1 VINLNIEKIIEE
13 LKLEIKETVG
23 NQKMY
28 IAFSGGLDSTVVALL
43 AKDTLSKEKLTLINT
58 CFGPYSYS
66 KGLEAVLLLA
76 NQLDLRL
83 FFTNGQEEQEKLLYH
98 GPNCNQCTRDIKLGK
113 VKEMLYKGVVAV
125 GSNQSDSWGKLGLKV
140 NNGMY
145 SPLLNLDKE
154 VIQGIL
160 DYYGFVIPR
169 IGENSFREG
178 CKYKH
183 LLKMSANTGYH
194 ARAMV
199 VSNEVIHDILD
210 YHNYEREIANVK
222 IIGPLSKNI
231 ALINIK
237 PLPPK
242 EILDEIINILEKEE
256 TIDEVDVVDRPI
268 ELSITASPGIA
279 NNKNSKYWILE
290 GRLKPEF
297 AFDITA
303 KWNPPSRNN
312 KLWTFS
318 VVDYKKL

>member
-1 VINLNIEKIIEE
+1 VIILNIEKIIED
-13 LKLEIKETVG
+13 LKNEIIETVES
-23 NQKMY
+23 QKMY

-43 AKDTLSKEKLTLINT
+43 AKEALGKEKITLVNT

-66 KGLEAVLLLA
+66 KGLEAVLILA
-76 NQLDLRL
+76 DQLDLRL
-83 FFTNGQEEQEKLLYH
+83 FFTNGQKEQEKLLYH

-113 VKEMLYKGVVAV
+113 VKQMIYKGMVAV

-145 SPLLNLDKE
+145 SPLLNLNKKT
-154 VIQGIL
+154 IQSIL

-199 VSNEVIHDILD
+199 VANEVIHDVLD
-210 YHNYEREIANVK
+210 YYDIKREIANVK

-242 EILDEIINILEKEE
+242 KVIDELVSILIKEE
-256 TIDEVDVVDRPI
+256 TIDSVDIVDRPI
-268 ELSITASPGIA
+268 ELSITASPGIV
-279 NNKNSKYWILE
+279 NNEESKYWIE
-290 GRLKPEF
+290 KGRLKPEF
-297 AFDITA
+297 AFDIQTI
-303 KWNPPSRNN
+303 WNPPSRNN

>member
-1 VINLNIEKIIEE
+1 MNIEKTIEI
-13 LKLEIKETVG
+13 LKEEIRETVG

-43 AKDTLSKEKLTLINT
+43 AKAAIGKEKITLINT

-66 KGLEAVLLLA
+66 KGLEAVLSLA

-83 FFTNGQEEQEKLLYH
+83 FFTNGQKEQEKLLHH

-113 VKEMLYKGVVAV
+113 VKKMLYKGIVAV

-145 SPLLNLDKE
+145 SPLLNLDKP

-160 DYYGFVIPR
+160 DYYGFEIPR

-183 LLKMSANTGYH
+183 LLKMSANTHYH

-199 VSNEVIHDILD
+199 VSNEVIHDVLD

-222 IIGPLSKNI
+222 IVGPLSKNI

-242 EILDEIINILEKEE
+242 KILDEIIEVLQKET
-256 TIDEVDVVDRPI
+256 TIDAVDVVDRPI
-268 ELSITASPGIA
+268 ELIITASPGII
-279 NNKNSKYWILE
+279 NNEESKYWILN

-297 AFDITA
+297 AFDISA
-303 KWNPPSRNN
+303 KWNPPSTNN

-318 VVDYKKL
+318 VVGYNKK

>member
-1 VINLNIEKIIEE
+1 MNIEEIIKD
-13 LKLEIKETVG
+13 LKNEIIETVG
-23 NQKMY
+23 SQKMY

-43 AKDTLSKEKLTLINT
+43 AKEALGKEKITLVNT

-66 KGLEAVLLLA
+66 KGLEAVLILA
-76 NQLDLRL
+76 DQLDLRL
-83 FFTNGQEEQEKLLYH
+83 FFTNGQKEQEKLLYH

-113 VKEMLYKGVVAV
+113 VKQMLYKGMVAV

-145 SPLLNLDKE
+145 SPLLNLDKKT
-154 VIQGIL
+154 IQSIL
-160 DYYGFVIPR
+160 DYYEFVIPR

-199 VSNEVIHDILD
+199 VANEVIHDVLD
-210 YHNYEREIANVK
+210 YYNIKREIANVK

-242 EILDEIINILEKEE
+242 KVIDELVSILIKEE
-256 TIDEVDVVDRPI
+256 TIDSVDVVDRPI
-268 ELSITASPGIA
+268 ELSITASPGIV
-279 NNKNSKYWILE
+279 NNEESKYWIE
-290 GRLKPEF
+290 KGRLKPEF
-297 AFDITA
+297 AFDIQTI
-303 KWNPPSRNN
+303 WNPPSRNN